1 MIKVSGDVWV
11 GNVYYRSKIT
21 SSTGI
26 ISQSIHSITQR
37 LPIIV
42 KQTDKHLRASLCLY
56 LFNMVNNRGNNTCLI
71 DRVSITVKARVLL
84 VFKMCEQHAENKN
97 RCRVTKH
104 QNRRFIL

>member
-37 LPIIV
+37 FLMGRPQGSTFV
-42 KQTDKHLRASLCLY
+42 HRFKRKSGA
-56 LFNMVNNRGNNTCLI
+56 RGRSMYPPTGTIPTRN
-71 DRVSITVKARVLL
+71 
-84 VFKMCEQHAENKN
+84 
-97 RCRVTKH
+97 
-104 QNRRFIL
+104 